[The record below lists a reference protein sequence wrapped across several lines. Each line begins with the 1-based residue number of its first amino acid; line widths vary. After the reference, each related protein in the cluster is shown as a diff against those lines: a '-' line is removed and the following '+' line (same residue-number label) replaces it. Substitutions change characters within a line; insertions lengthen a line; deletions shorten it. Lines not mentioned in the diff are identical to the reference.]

1 MKSAFQSVLLAL
13 ALTAAPP
20 ALADGGAPSASH
32 IKRAADAFDRG
43 REAFRAGTYVEAAEH
58 FEAADGYAPS
68 ALALRFALAS
78 RHEAGQLARAATLA
92 TVAVARHPEDAELQE
107 LAESVLEE
115 ATSALFRVEV
125 SCDEPCELVLNDK
138 IVHGR
143 RANDRVLFVE
153 PGRHRLR
160 ASWPQDRNRSE
171 ILEATSGGSG
181 YVDFYVPDAPS
192 EAAGADWEMDATE
205 ASARVDQG
213 GWSPVVFWTSLGVTV
228 AGGAASTFLGLRALN
243 EPGREAVRDSCRA
256 FVGTPTDCPAYKEG
270 RSNQMQ
276 ATVAFAA
283 TSAVGVFTIITGLF
297 LTDWESADSTVDSAR
312 RAPRRGE
319 PSRSSVAHSGVQV
332 KPWFGLGETTTIGA
346 MGTF

>member
-13 ALTAAPP
+13 VLTAAPP
-20 ALADGGAPSASH
+20 ALADGSAPSASH

-43 REAFRAGTYVEAAEH
+43 REAFRADAYVEAAEH

-92 TVAVARHPEDAELQE
+92 SLAVARHPEDAELQE

-115 ATSALFRVEV
+115 ASGVLYRVQV
-125 SCDEPCELVLNDK
+125 FCDEPCELVLNDK

-143 RANDRVLFVE
+143 RANERVIFVE

-171 ILEATSGGSG
+171 IIEATAGGSG
-181 YVDFYVPDAPS
+181 EVDFYVPDAPS
-192 EAAGADWEMDATE
+192 DTSAGDWELGTSDSGVNIE
-205 ASARVDQG
+205 RS

-243 EPGREAVRDSCRA
+243 EPGREAVRDSCRD
-256 FVGTPTDCPAYKEG
+256 FTGTPTDCPAYKEG
-270 RSNQMQ
+270 RSHQTQ
-276 ATVAFAA
+276 ANVAIAA

-297 LTDWESADSTVDSAR
+297 LTDWESSDTAADSAKS
-312 RAPRRGE
+312 RRGG
-319 PSRSSVAHSGVQV
+319 SRGSVADSGVRV
-332 KPWFGLGETTTIGA
+332 KPWFGVGQTTTIGA